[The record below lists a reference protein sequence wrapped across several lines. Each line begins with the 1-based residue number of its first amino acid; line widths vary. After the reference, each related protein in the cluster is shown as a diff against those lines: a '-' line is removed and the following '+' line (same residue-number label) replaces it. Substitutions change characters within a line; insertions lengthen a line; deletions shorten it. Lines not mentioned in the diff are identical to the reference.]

1 MDLTCKEIQNIRHV
15 QALAARMWDTCTDGL
30 TFCTLKPHF
39 AFPTC
44 YFRGIEATRFAFVP
58 CPAPPCPMSG
68 PVSPAKGKRT
78 GGRVCGKGFPGRPT
92 LTFLTF
98 PHGPGRRICHA
109 GNTTCRDGRNY
120 MACSSV
126 YMASKKSCHR
136 DSSGLKQACGHEK
149 RAVVAALRT
158 FAVQR

>member
-58 CPAPPCPMSG
+58 CPAPLCLMSG
-68 PVSPAKGKRT
+68 PVSPAEGKQT
-78 GGRVCGKGFPGRPT
+78 GGSVCRKGFPGRPT

-98 PHGPGRRICHA
+98 SHGPGRRICHA

-120 MACSSV
+120 MACSSA
-126 YMASKKSCHR
+126 YMASTKIYYR
-136 DSSGLKQACGHEK
+136 DSFPEKRPRRHEK
-149 RAVVAALRT
+149 RDGSDHPRT
-158 FAVQR
+158 FAVQI